1 MHNKVILR
9 NLMLLLMM
17 VVEAVAVTAM
27 GDEVRQD
34 SAQSYLDSID
44 VALLTCEPHDEVYS
58 LYGHTAIRV
67 TDKRNDMDVAV
78 NFGLFDSS
86 AKNFALRFIFG
97 LTDYRMGISEY
108 RRFLEEYDYYGS
120 GVREQHLNLNNE
132 EKAKFMGALA
142 EVAKPENIVYRY
154 NFLYNNCT
162 TRARDLILN
171 AINGKVEY
179 KKTGL
184 QTGEWTF
191 RELVHK
197 KTSSH
202 RWTSVGNDLLLGV
215 TADFNTDWNEREFLP
230 QVLMEDFDNA
240 EIVGVDGKKKKL
252 VDNARWVLPS
262 THPTVIN
269 SSSSF
274 PLSPLQTAWV
284 FLIVT
289 ALLRVFLAKYVAK
302 AEPWFSYSVCCLYA
316 IAGLVLFAMVFS
328 QHPTVRINLQILIF
342 NPLLFFLAFPMKKWS
357 WRSHVIVACI
367 LLFFIGNIVQCYA
380 EGMNVMAVALLL
392 MAITVKAIKN

>member
-1 MHNKVILR
+1 
-9 NLMLLLMM
+9 MLLLMM
-17 VVEAVAVTAM
+17 AVEAVTVTAM

-67 TDKRNDMDVAV
+67 TDKRTGMDMAV

-120 GVREQHLNLNNE
+120 GVREQHLNLSNE

-162 TRARDLILN
+162 TRARDLILG
-171 AINGKVEY
+171 ALNGKVEY

-262 THPTVIN
+262 THPTVGNDTPAI
-269 SSSSF
+269 
-274 PLSPLQTAWV
+274 PLTPMQCAWI
-284 FLIVT
+284 FLVIV
-289 ALLRVFLAKYVAK
+289 AVVSLAMLRIAPKTM
-302 AEPWFSYSVCCLYA
+302 PWFIYAVCCLYA
-316 IAGLVLFAMVFS
+316 MAGLVLLAMVFS
-328 QHPTVRINLQILIF
+328 QHPTVRVNLQILIF
-342 NPLLFFLAFPMKKWS
+342 NPLLFFLAFPMKKWN

-380 EGMNVMAVALLL
+380 EGMNVIALALLL
-392 MAITVKAIKN
+392 MHTVSKLGIKGSKEN

>member
-1 MHNKVILR
+1 
-9 NLMLLLMM
+9 MLLLMM
-17 VVEAVAVTAM
+17 AVEAVAVTAM

-67 TDKRNDMDVAV
+67 TDKRTGMDMAV

-120 GVREQHLNLNNE
+120 GVREQHLNLSNE

-162 TRARDLILN
+162 TRARDLILD

-184 QTGEWTF
+184 QTGEWSF

-262 THPTVIN
+262 THPTVGNDTPAI
-269 SSSSF
+269 
-274 PLSPLQTAWV
+274 PLTPMQCAWI
-284 FLIVT
+284 FLVIV
-289 ALLRVFLAKYVAK
+289 AVVSLVLLRIAPKTM
-302 AEPWFSYSVCCLYA
+302 PWFIYAVCCLYA
-316 IAGLVLFAMVFS
+316 MAGLVLLAMVFS

-392 MAITVKAIKN
+392 MVIKVKAIKKQRDN